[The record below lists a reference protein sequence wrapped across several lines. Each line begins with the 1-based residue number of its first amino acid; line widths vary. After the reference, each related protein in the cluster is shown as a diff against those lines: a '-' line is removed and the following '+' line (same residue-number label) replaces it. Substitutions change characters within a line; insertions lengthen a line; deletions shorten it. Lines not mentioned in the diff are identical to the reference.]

1 MKLAKLFA
9 ATALALGSSLAAL
22 PAMAQAITPLCSLQA
37 EPTISFVEFPAPNLV
52 LNASGQIVQNGT
64 LTIKGKMRVPNCY
77 GPVSKP
83 GNKLPTVL
91 IMHGSGGVD
100 SRGDFHAQA
109 LNAAGFATLEID
121 MWEARGVTGVA
132 NRPALPALTFPDA
145 YYALRFLSTQSNIDI
160 NRVGVLGFSWGGV
173 MSLASATQNV
183 VPFGGGLRFKAHVA
197 HYPVCYAYN
206 SPYIPNSGFGSVGN
220 NPLTG
225 APILIQVGTQD
236 DYDRAN
242 SSGDGSLAC
251 KALKNSLSAAEQA
264 KMEVVAVDGAYH
276 GWDRLMVPIHGNDP
290 FAHLGADRYN
300 SAAQMDIRPN
310 VTKAYEARARLVQFF
325 IKNL

>member
-132 NRPALPALTFPDA
+132 NRPALPIARPCPPSPFRMPITPCVSCPPRATSTSTGSAFWAFP
-145 YYALRFLSTQSNIDI
+145 
-160 NRVGVLGFSWGGV
+160 
-173 MSLASATQNV
+173 
-183 VPFGGGLRFKAHVA
+183 
-197 HYPVCYAYN
+197 
-206 SPYIPNSGFGSVGN
+206 
-220 NPLTG
+220 G
-225 APILIQVGTQD
+225 A
-236 DYDRAN
+236 A
-242 SSGDGSLAC
+242 
-251 KALKNSLSAAEQA
+251 
-264 KMEVVAVDGAYH
+264 
-276 GWDRLMVPIHGNDP
+276 
-290 FAHLGADRYN
+290 
-300 SAAQMDIRPN
+300 
-310 VTKAYEARARLVQFF
+310 
-325 IKNL
+325 